1 MKKKIL
7 KRLITDEELEYFN
20 VLRSLDNKM
29 AAKYMADLDLFEE
42 VEIEE
47 NESDRQ
53 IQNNT

>member
-1 MKKKIL
+1 M
-7 KRLITDEELEYFN
+7 TDEELEYFN

-29 AAKYMADLDLFEE
+29 AAKYMAELDLFEE

-53 IQNNT
+53 IQDNT